1 MIAFRTPDEKFFRE
15 FPLKNL
21 KHFFFLFCALS
32 FCSNALAAIEGA
44 SYHILKGSLHKG
56 GSARIE
62 VTEKTKQKFSAKM
75 SYDIKKRAL
84 APIPKKV
91 LKGETLIE
99 LPAEFKDKR
108 GYARLEKKGFM
119 EVPKARL
126 QFIKRMNWKGKDGAY
141 DILIIPNNGKSRIE
155 VVYHPSLPAAGWGQ
169 VVITFISPYPIL
181 NGYKTIIELN

>member
-1 MIAFRTPDEKFFRE
+1 MRIQSLF
-15 FPLKNL
+15 LIL
-21 KHFFFLFCALS
+21 FLFHVFFSTAI
-32 FCSNALAAIEGA
+32 AAIESA

-56 GSARIE
+56 GAAHIE

-75 SYDIKKRAL
+75 SYDIKKKAL

-99 LPAEFKDKR
+99 LPPEFKDKT
-108 GYARLEKKGFM
+108 GYAKLEKKGFM

-126 QFIKRMNWKGKDGAY
+126 QFIKRMSWKGKEGAY
-141 DILIIPNNGKSRIE
+141 DILIIPHNGKSRIE

-181 NGYKTIIELN
+181 NGYKTVIELN